1 MYWNVRP
8 KMASLDEEYLNKKQR
23 KMCSKRITKENRYPR
38 VQEWSL
44 RCRLCLLRSG
54 RATSRTSNIFQG
66 GVSNVH
72 ALHVRLDMPGGDA

>member
-1 MYWNVRP
+1 
-8 KMASLDEEYLNKKQR
+8 MASLDEEYFNKKQR
-23 KMCSKRITKENRYPR
+23 KMCGKQITRENRYPR

-54 RATSRTSNIFQG
+54 RAMYQTRNIFQG
-66 GVSNVH
+66 GARNVH